1 MPHMRSLNDCYK
13 ALGLD
18 PGCSEDDIRRAYKAL
33 VLRFHPDRGEG
44 SDDAR
49 FREVQEAYEHL
60 IDPEKRA
67 ELREKDSRRE
77 SRRWNAP
84 REAPAEVIEDWLS
97 GDQVE
102 DLARDLFGWQWPRYR
117 ASRGTVEII
126 LTPEEA
132 RRGGRIP
139 LRVPVEYPC
148 RECGGR
154 GSYLIFICPA
164 CAGSGKQQYSRTVS
178 LNVPPSLAEKSGRE
192 MILEGGLRIVLRV
205 GS

>member
-1 MPHMRSLNDCYK
+1 MRSLNDCYK
-13 ALGLD
+13 ALGLG
-18 PGCSEDDIRRAYKAL
+18 PGCSEDGIRQAYKAL
-33 VLRFHPDRGEG
+33 VLKLHPDRGEG
-44 SDDAR
+44 SDAAR
-49 FREVQEAYEHL
+49 FREVQEAYEL
-60 IDPEKRA
+60 LTEPRKRA
-67 ELREKDSRRE
+67 ELRQTERPQTSP
-77 SRRWNAP
+77 RWNAP

-97 GDQVE
+97 DDQVE

-178 LNVPPSLAEKSGRE
+178 LNVPRNMEGTSSQE
-192 MILEGGLRIVLRV
+192 MILDGGLRIVLRV
-205 GS
+205 RS

>member
-1 MPHMRSLNDCYK
+1 MRGLNDCYK

-18 PGCSEDDIRRAYKAL
+18 PGCNEDDIRRAYKAL
-33 VLRFHPDRGEG
+33 VLKLHPDRGEG
-44 SDDAR
+44 SDAAR

-60 IDPEKRA
+60 LDPKKRA
-67 ELREKDSRRE
+67 ALRQEEYMRKSSHRNVRQ
-77 SRRWNAP
+77 
-84 REAPAEVIEDWLS
+84 EAQAEAIEEWLS
-97 GDQVE
+97 DDQVE
-102 DLARDLFGWQWPRYR
+102 DLTWDLFGWQWPRYR

-154 GSYLIFICPA
+154 GSYLIFICPG
-164 CAGSGKQQYSRTVS
+164 CAGSGKQQYSRIIN
-178 LNVPPSLAEKSGRE
+178 LNVPPNLAGSSGRE
-192 MILEGGLRIVLRV
+192 MILDGGLRIVLRI